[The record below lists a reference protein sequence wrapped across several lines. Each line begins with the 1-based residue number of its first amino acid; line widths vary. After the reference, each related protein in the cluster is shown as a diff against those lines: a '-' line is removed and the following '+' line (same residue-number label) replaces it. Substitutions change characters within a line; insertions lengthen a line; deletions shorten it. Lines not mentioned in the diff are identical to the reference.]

1 MPLVGHVRC
10 PNAAAAVVAKLGGG
24 GVPTPPHLQP
34 CRQAGGSPPPQWQQL
49 QRSVVEI
56 FGSDVGVVDVLCELM
71 KNGTKMGDNDDVQL
85 QVIRALQGKQAAAFK
100 VCAINIHQCATRL
113 PSRAASYSAALYL

>member
-1 MPLVGHVRC
+1 M
-10 PNAAAAVVAKLGGG
+10 
-24 GVPTPPHLQP
+24 
-34 CRQAGGSPPPQWQQL
+34 
-49 QRSVVEI
+49 VEI

-85 QVIRALQGKQAAAFK
+85 QVIRALQGKPAAAIK

-113 PSRAASYSAALYL
+113 PSRAALYSAALYL